1 MLSWVS
7 ISGSTLNIEP
17 AKQEFIDYMEEKI
30 RIGIKA
36 INNDSPY
43 NENFDTYFEIFFEN
57 IVAAVCMESLIPM
70 PTSIDPMTI

>member
-1 MLSWVS
+1 
-7 ISGSTLNIEP
+7 
-17 AKQEFIDYMEEKI
+17 MEETI

-57 IVAAVCMESLIPM
+57 VVTAICMQSTIPM
-70 PTSIDPMTI
+70 PNSIEPMSIEVYADETVDFEIEEVVDTGTT